1 MYFNISYYNTFSERD
16 MEQKINGKIENYY
29 YSKAINRH
37 YTESTIHYHP
47 HYEIYYLKEGR
58 CKYFVDDRT
67 YDMETGDIVFI
78 PKGAIHRANYPE
90 GGHSRLLINCTESY
104 IPDYLIARLESSPLL
119 YHSHE
124 ISKHAETILSQIE
137 HEYNH
142 PDEFTIESLKCHTI
156 QLLFLMLRYPGD
168 SEESGTGNALI
179 DDIVKYIGENFT
191 SDIKLSTVAK
201 LKSVSPEH
209 LSRTFKACI
218 GNGFNE
224 YVTLLRLR
232 HAEDMIKNNPEKTIS
247 EIAYEC
253 GFNDGNYFSY
263 KFKKMYGISPIKA
276 RESK

>member
-1 MYFNISYYNTFSERD
+1 

-29 YSKAINRH
+29 FKKAINRH

-47 HYEIYYLKEGR
+47 HYEIYFLKDGK
-58 CKYFVDDRT
+58 CKYFIDDRS
-67 YDMETGDIVFI
+67 YDMEAGDIVFI
-78 PKGAIHRANYPE
+78 KKGAIHRANYSE
-90 GGHSRLLINCTESY
+90 AAHSRLLINCTDEFVPEF
-104 IPDYLIARLESSPLL
+104 IRERLENGHPIYRSREIAKNAELL
-119 YHSHE
+119 
-124 ISKHAETILSQIE
+124 LNQIE
-137 HEYNH
+137 YEYEH
-142 PDEFTIESLKCHTI
+142 PDEFTPEALRCHTAE
-156 QLLFLMLRYPGD
+156 LLFLMLRHPGD
-168 SEESGTGNALI
+168 PEEATTGNALI
-179 DDIVKYIGENFT
+179 DSIVKYIRENYT

-224 YVTLLRLR
+224 YVTLLRLKL
-232 HAEDMIKNNPEKTIS
+232 AEEMIKNEPDKTIS

-276 RESK
+276 REDNK

>member
-1 MYFNISYYNTFSERD
+1 

-78 PKGAIHRANYPE
+78 PKGAIHRANYPD
-90 GGHSRLLINCTESY
+90 GGHSRLLINCTEAY

-124 ISKHAETILSQIE
+124 IGKHAETILSQIE

-168 SEESGTGNALI
+168 SEESGTGNTLI

>member
-1 MYFNISYYNTFSERD
+1 
-16 MEQKINGKIENYY
+16 MEQRINGKVENYY

-47 HYEIYYLKEGR
+47 HYEIYFLKEGTCR
-58 CKYFVDDRT
+58 YFIDDRS
-67 YDMETGDIVFI
+67 YDMEAGDIVFI
-78 PKGAIHRANYPE
+78 PNGAIHRANYPE
-90 GGHSRLLINCTESY
+90 GVHSRLLINCTEEY
-104 IPDYLIARLESSPLL
+104 IPEVVKKHLENTHFVYRSREIA
-119 YHSHE
+119 
-124 ISKHAETILSQIE
+124 KHAEALFNQIE
-137 HEYNH
+137 YEYTH
-142 PDEFTIESLKCHTI
+142 PDEFTIEALKCHTAE
-156 QLLFLMLRYPGD
+156 LLFLMVRHPGD
-168 SEESGTGNALI
+168 PEEATTGNTLI
-179 DDIVKYIGENFT
+179 DSIVKYIGENYT

-232 HAEDMIKNNPEKTIS
+232 RAEEMIKSEPNKTIS

-276 RESK
+276 RENK